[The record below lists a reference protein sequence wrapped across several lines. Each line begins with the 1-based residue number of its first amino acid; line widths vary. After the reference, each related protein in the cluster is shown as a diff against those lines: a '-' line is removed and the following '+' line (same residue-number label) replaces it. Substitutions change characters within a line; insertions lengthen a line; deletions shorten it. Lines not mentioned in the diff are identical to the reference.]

1 MESTQLLIDIR
12 ERVSICEQCK
22 LYSSRKKAVPGE
34 GPPDAIIMFIGEA
47 PGFHENEQ
55 GKPFVGQ
62 AGKLLN
68 ELLAAAGLNRE
79 NVFITNVVKC
89 RPPANRDPEID
100 ELTACKGFLDEQIKI
115 INPAVIVTL
124 GRFSMGNYFV
134 NGKISRI
141 HGQPELI
148 NGLLI
153 VPMYHPAA
161 ALHQPNL
168 KNVLLED
175 FQKLPGFIQKGLREI
190 NSQSEIRQGLTQNL
204 KTDNDHNTENAQ
216 QLSLF
221 G

>member
-1 MESTQLLIDIR
+1 MESTQLLNDVR
-12 ERVSICEQCK
+12 NKVYVCEECK
-22 LYSSRKKAVPGE
+22 LHTTRKNAVPGE
-34 GPPDAIIMFIGEA
+34 GPASAKIMFIGEA

-62 AGKLLN
+62 AGKFLN
-68 ELLAAAGLNRE
+68 ELLAAANLNRE

-89 RPPANRDPEID
+89 RPPANRDPEVD
-100 ELTACKGFLDEQIKI
+100 ELTACKGFLDEQINI

-148 NGLLI
+148 NQRLI

-168 KNVLLED
+168 KGVLIED
-175 FQKLPGFIQKGLREI
+175 FKKLPGFIQKGLQEI
-190 NSQSEIRQGLTQNL
+190 NRYSEITQDSNQNQKL
-204 KTDNDHNTENAQ
+204 DEDFNTDNAQ

-221 G
+221 S